1 MDNIINELKKLD
13 KQAWADYGIID
24 NIFEKNGMDLNSV
37 NDKFYDIMDEIFTGD
52 DIVAYIFARV
62 EQNEGYI
69 EATELDDEE
78 LSNIKE
84 DINID
89 KEDMKYYSNVGGALY
104 QYGGGVFK
112 FYQLTNEALI
122 DMLEFINKF

>member
-24 NIFEKNGMDLNSV
+24 NIFEKNGMDWNSV

-104 QYGGGVFK
+104 QYGGGAFE

>member
-1 MDNIINELKKLD
+1 MNNVLKELSKLNKRD
-13 KQAWADYGIID
+13 WADYGTVSDIL
-24 NIFEKNGMDLNSV
+24 EHNGTNWSDI
-37 NDKFYDIMDEIFTGD
+37 NDKLGDLPDWLLSVD
-52 DIVAYIFARV
+52 DIVLYLNERI

-69 EATELDDEE
+69 ETTELDDEE

-104 QYGGGVFK
+104 QYGGGVFE
-112 FYQLTNEALI
+112 FYRLTNE
-122 DMLEFINKF
+122 DVVMMLSSLV

>member
-24 NIFEKNGMDLNSV
+24 NIFEKNGMDWNSV

-104 QYGGGVFK
+104 QYGGGVFE